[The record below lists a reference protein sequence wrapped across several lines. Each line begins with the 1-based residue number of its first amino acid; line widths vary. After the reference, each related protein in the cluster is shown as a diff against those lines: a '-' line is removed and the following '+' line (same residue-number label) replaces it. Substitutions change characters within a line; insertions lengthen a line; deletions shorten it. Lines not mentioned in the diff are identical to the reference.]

1 MADTL
6 DSGGGAETNHGDDE
20 SFAGATLSARL
31 AVEHARSDDFHA
43 GDRDRQDRAR
53 RTRGRTSAAS
63 GASSQWETRQAQWE
77 IGQAIALAH

>member
-53 RTRGRTSAAS
+53 RARPNV
-63 GASSQWETRQAQWE
+63 SS
-77 IGQAIALAH
+77 